1 MYKSRDIIVGILE
14 FILFSLLFRFVNT
27 LINNDEEKQF
37 NIGVVLLEKEDA
49 HLIAALN
56 YTLHWLQQE
65 RKRQKEEIITTQFLV
80 GNENIQKQKFGK
92 LIALIETI
100 SDPYDHY
107 GVLEKACRLINEH
120 NIVALIGPGER
131 HLSEQLSV
139 LAANKLNLPYFS
151 LVDPLEHPKLDEGGN
166 NVLFQNNEE
175 ENEELINHFDMF
187 PHKEL
192 FEAIIDLIRHWRWGR
207 LIIVFSEPERIRR
220 LVVFLEHEAF
230 VSIRFHLVYV
240 EDGDYLKASKEVKYL
255 EECNEEDNAKLS
267 QQNAGSNNSPQQH
280 CNEFSRLLLD
290 MSPKDTHN
298 FLLSALKVGL
308 VEHHH
313 WFLTTSLDL
322 RYMNMELFKHNNAR
336 FIGLDPTDFSENDEQ
351 KSELILPLPNK
362 KEFEEFVRLHWL
374 AKNTVIEGE
383 MKINEAEINLKMSE
397 AILLFDSIYLLARAL
412 SNETFNILNKNLNNR
427 KRYFNQRQQQQI
439 SSLLFNNN
447 NLTMARCAGATRQN
461 NRKFSAGNG
470 INKLLREY
478 SLITRGLSGSLKSRL
493 CGEQRTVNS
502 NLNNNF
508 TFQILMLG
516 YTGVIEK
523 IGYWQYGNDIP
534 KIDLRAESRAQ
545 QQRRVKV
552 SDELKPHFRV
562 TTILERPY
570 VMVKSQETN
579 NNFEQ
584 KQLQF
589 EGFCID
595 LLKELANDLGFT
607 YTIHVVRDNKYGSDN
622 GNGSWDGMIGEII
635 RNEADMAVAPLTAN
649 FRRAEMVDFTKP
661 FLSLGISIIF
671 RIPED
676 FQPDIFSFLNPL
688 SLEIWF
694 CVLLSICGLTVGMY
708 IVANTTPN
716 EWNLNFSCCTA
727 HQPYPAAKY
736 SSPSGTNIPT
746 KVELSN
752 NYSFWN
758 TLWYVLST
766 MLKGGCDFGPRA
778 VSTRLLGAS
787 WWMFTLVIVSA
798 YTANLAAVL
807 TVSRPH
813 IPIRDID
820 DLANQSDISYG
831 TINGGS
837 TMQFFQES
845 KIAAHAKMWARMKE
859 TKKVFVRNNR
869 EGVEKVLRER
879 YAFLM
884 ESSSLEYE
892 VQQNC
897 NLTQIGGVL
906 GSKGYGIAL
915 QKDSEWTDRISRQIL
930 LYQKRGVIEM
940 KKTKWWRSKGASCHG
955 VGSSVKQQR
964 ISLNLQNVSGLFV
977 ILSTGL
983 FLSIL
988 IVGIELYVRKKER
1001 YQVNEQK

>member
-1 MYKSRDIIVGILE
+1 
-14 FILFSLLFRFVNT
+14 
-27 LINNDEEKQF
+27 
-37 NIGVVLLEKEDA
+37 
-49 HLIAALN
+49 
-56 YTLHWLQQE
+56 
-65 RKRQKEEIITTQFLV
+65 
-80 GNENIQKQKFGK
+80 
-92 LIALIETI
+92 
-100 SDPYDHY
+100 
-107 GVLEKACRLINEH
+107 
-120 NIVALIGPGER
+120 
-131 HLSEQLSV
+131 
-139 LAANKLNLPYFS
+139 
-151 LVDPLEHPKLDEGGN
+151 
-166 NVLFQNNEE
+166 
-175 ENEELINHFDMF
+175 MF

-192 FEAIIDLIRHWRWGR
+192 LEAIIDLIRHWHWGR
-207 LIIVFSEPERIRR
+207 LIIVFTEPERIRR
-220 LVVFLEHEAF
+220 LVIFLEHEAF
-230 VSIRFHLVYV
+230 VSIRFHLIYV
-240 EDGDYLKASKEVKYL
+240 EDGDYLKAAKEVKYL
-255 EECNEEDNAKLS
+255 EECNDNNKLA
-267 QQNAGSNNSPQQH
+267 QQYGGSNSSPQQH

-290 MSPKDTHN
+290 MSPKDTHY

-336 FIGLDPTDFSENDEQ
+336 FIGLDPTDFSEEDEQ
-351 KSELILPLPNK
+351 KSESLLPLPNR
-362 KEFEEFVRLHWL
+362 KEFEEFVRSHWI
-374 AKNTVIEGE
+374 AKNTIISSEGE
-383 MKINEAEINLKMSE
+383 MKNNEAEINIKMSE
-397 AILLFDSIYLLARAL
+397 AILLFDSIYLLARSL
-412 SNETFNILNKNLNNR
+412 SNETSNILNLNSR
-427 KRYFNQRQQQQI
+427 RRYFNQRQLQQI

-447 NLTMARCAGATRQN
+447 ITMARCAGGTRPN
-461 NRKFSAGNG
+461 NRKFSAGNAL
-470 INKLLREY
+470 NKLLREY
-478 SLITRGLSGSLKSRL
+478 SSTTYGLSGSLKSRL
-493 CGEQRTVNS
+493 NGEQNINN
-502 NLNNNF
+502 NLFDTNNNF

-516 YTGVIEK
+516 YTGIIEK
-523 IGYWQYGNDIP
+523 IGYWQYGSDIP

-545 QQRRVKV
+545 QQKRIKV

-570 VMVKSQETN
+570 VMLKSKESD

-584 KQLQF
+584 KQF

-635 RNEADMAVAPLTAN
+635 RNEADMAVAPLT
-649 FRRAEMVDFTKP
+649 
-661 FLSLGISIIF
+661 
-671 RIPED
+671 
-676 FQPDIFSFLNPL
+676 
-688 SLEIWF
+688 
-694 CVLLSICGLTVGMY
+694 
-708 IVANTTPN
+708 
-716 EWNLNFSCCTA
+716 
-727 HQPYPAAKY
+727 
-736 SSPSGTNIPT
+736 
-746 KVELSN
+746 
-752 NYSFWN
+752 
-758 TLWYVLST
+758 YVLST

-778 VSTRLLGAS
+778 VST
-787 WWMFTLVIVSA
+787 SA

-859 TKKVFVRNNR
+859 TKAVFVRNNR

-1001 YQVNEQK
+1001 HQADE

>member
-1 MYKSRDIIVGILE
+1 M
-14 FILFSLLFRFVNT
+14 T
-27 LINNDEEKQF
+27 
-37 NIGVVLLEKEDA
+37 
-49 HLIAALN
+49 
-56 YTLHWLQQE
+56 
-65 RKRQKEEIITTQFLV
+65 
-80 GNENIQKQKFGK
+80 
-92 LIALIETI
+92 
-100 SDPYDHY
+100 
-107 GVLEKACRLINEH
+107 
-120 NIVALIGPGER
+120 
-131 HLSEQLSV
+131 
-139 LAANKLNLPYFS
+139 
-151 LVDPLEHPKLDEGGN
+151 
-166 NVLFQNNEE
+166 
-175 ENEELINHFDMF
+175 
-187 PHKEL
+187 
-192 FEAIIDLIRHWRWGR
+192 
-207 LIIVFSEPERIRR
+207 
-220 LVVFLEHEAF
+220 
-230 VSIRFHLVYV
+230 
-240 EDGDYLKASKEVKYL
+240 
-255 EECNEEDNAKLS
+255 
-267 QQNAGSNNSPQQH
+267 
-280 CNEFSRLLLD
+280 
-290 MSPKDTHN
+290 
-298 FLLSALKVGL
+298 
-308 VEHHH
+308 
-313 WFLTTSLDL
+313 
-322 RYMNMELFKHNNAR
+322 
-336 FIGLDPTDFSENDEQ
+336 
-351 KSELILPLPNK
+351 
-362 KEFEEFVRLHWL
+362 
-374 AKNTVIEGE
+374 
-383 MKINEAEINLKMSE
+383 
-397 AILLFDSIYLLARAL
+397 
-412 SNETFNILNKNLNNR
+412 
-427 KRYFNQRQQQQI
+427 
-439 SSLLFNNN
+439 
-447 NLTMARCAGATRQN
+447 
-461 NRKFSAGNG
+461 
-470 INKLLREY
+470 
-478 SLITRGLSGSLKSRL
+478 
-493 CGEQRTVNS
+493 
-502 NLNNNF
+502 
-508 TFQILMLG
+508 
-516 YTGVIEK
+516 
-523 IGYWQYGNDIP
+523 
-534 KIDLRAESRAQ
+534 
-545 QQRRVKV
+545 
-552 SDELKPHFRV
+552 
-562 TTILERPY
+562 
-570 VMVKSQETN
+570 
-579 NNFEQ
+579 
-584 KQLQF
+584 
-589 EGFCID
+589 
-595 LLKELANDLGFT
+595 LGFT

-622 GNGSWDGMIGEII
+622 GNGSWDGMIGEIL

-649 FRRAEMVDFTKP
+649 FRRAEVVDFTKP

-694 CVLLSICGLTVGMY
+694 CILLSIFGLTLGMY
-708 IVANTTPN
+708 LVANITPY

-727 HQPYPAAKY
+727 HQPYPAAKFA
-736 SSPSGTNIPT
+736 SSSCNGANIPT

-778 VSTRLLGAS
+778 VSTRLLGAF

-845 KIAAHAKMWARMKE
+845 KITAHSKMWSRMRN
-859 TKKVFVRNNR
+859 TKAVFVRNNR

-983 FLSIL
+983 FLSVI
-988 IVGIELYVRKKER
+988 IVGIEFYVRRKER
-1001 YQVNEQK
+1001 HKTNKQ